1 MIGPRW
7 LLLTITMRT
16 PLPDA
21 ILSRIMGN
29 APPKV
34 KEWTVKW
41 LNIYHTPPKCF
52 VGALTRRTTITEV
65 SLDPDPLEN
74 GKILTLVCESDVTEG
89 DVPASRLDDL
99 GAGMVDGQDQVH
111 NAFVITVIDE
121 CVAFIRLSCSI

>member
-1 MIGPRW
+1 MAAPDHYNA
-7 LLLTITMRT
+7 TIAEVLRT

-21 ILSRIMGN
+21 ILSRITGK
-29 APPKV
+29 APQKV

-74 GKILTLVCESDVTEG
+74 GKILTLVCESDLTEG
-89 DVPASRLDDL
+89 DVPASRLD
-99 GAGMVDGQDQVH
+99 GE
-111 NAFVITVIDE
+111 F
-121 CVAFIRLSCSI
+121 RP